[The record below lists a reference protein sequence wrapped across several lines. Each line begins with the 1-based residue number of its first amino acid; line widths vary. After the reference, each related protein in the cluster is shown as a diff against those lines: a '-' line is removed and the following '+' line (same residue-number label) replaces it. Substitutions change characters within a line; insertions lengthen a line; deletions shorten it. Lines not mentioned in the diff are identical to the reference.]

1 MPDKNRESLMAH
13 AGEFEI
19 LVLLTVQRL
28 GGDAYGISIRNELE
42 QETSRTLTLGTVY
55 KTLMRLESKGY
66 LLSHTSAPTSARGG
80 RRKKLYEVSPAGL
93 EVVRRSLTDMF
104 RLARGLDLGVEGQ

>member
-1 MPDKNRESLMAH
+1 MGH

-19 LVLLTVQRL
+19 LVMLAVERL

-55 KTLMRLESKGY
+55 KTLMRLESKAY
-66 LLSHTSAPTSARGG
+66 LHSRTSEPSAARGG
-80 RRKKLYEVSPAGL
+80 RRKKLYDVTPAGL
-93 EVVRRSLTDMF
+93 EVLRRSVHDMLT
-104 RLARGLDLGVEGQ
+104 LARGLNLGVEEQ